1 MLHKDLEIFKHIHR
15 AVPAK
20 KEGMRVRIRGKKEK
34 NIKSNKIGA
43 LS

>member
-1 MLHKDLEIFKHIHR
+1 MLYKDLGIFKHIHTT
-15 AVPAK
+15 VSAK
-20 KEGMRVRIRGKKEK
+20 KEGMGVRIRGKKEK